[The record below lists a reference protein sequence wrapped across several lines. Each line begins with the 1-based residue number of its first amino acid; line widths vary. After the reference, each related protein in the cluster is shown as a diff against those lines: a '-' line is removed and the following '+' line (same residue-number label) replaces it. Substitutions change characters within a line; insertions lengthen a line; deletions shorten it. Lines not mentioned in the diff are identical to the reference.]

1 MQGCF
6 ELSQQSIEQLTEDL
20 HKPLLQLQ
28 HQHRTTRPA
37 DDDDDDDD
45 DDVSNSQLKHFD
57 DALFG
62 FLRQVAAQRVFSPCV
77 EVVRLFPFSPI
88 QHSQQYSTQCRRQS
102 FLSARM
108 PLSTSY

>member
-6 ELSQQSIEQLTEDL
+6 ELSQQSIEQLIDDM

-37 DDDDDDDD
+37 DD

-62 FLRQVAAQRVFSPCV
+62 FLRQVAAQRVFCPCV
-77 EVVRLFPFSPI
+77 EVDRLFAVSPT
-88 QHSQQYSTQCRRQS
+88 QHSHQHSTQCRRQS
-102 FLSARM
+102 FLSTRM
-108 PLSTSY
+108 PLSTLY